1 MLLQTKRDS
10 LPKSKFSN
18 IENLM
23 IKIDNINTKKI
34 HNNIF
39 EYDLNSQQ
47 QNTESIDC
55 KKNS

>member
-47 QNTESIDC
+47 QDTESIDC